1 MVKYESGRAALGEFI
16 YNKETNC
23 FELIKDSF
31 EGKVHFSIEN
41 DVDLDKEKSVEIC
54 CSIYKDLDK
63 WIEKVGNYFFENL
76 VEIAN
81 EDWLDEDEKIEK
93 RDIESTLKKK
103 FGIYIEYPEEITI
116 EFFIRN
122 LWVTVV
128 SNLEG
133 DIIRGEFS

>member
-1 MVKYESGRAALGEFI
+1 
-16 YNKETNC
+16 
-23 FELIKDSF
+23 
-31 EGKVHFSIEN
+31 
-41 DVDLDKEKSVEIC
+41 
-54 CSIYKDLDK
+54 
-63 WIEKVGNYFFENL
+63 GNYFFENL

>member
-1 MVKYESGRAALGEFI
+1 M
-16 YNKETNC
+16 
-23 FELIKDSF
+23 
-31 EGKVHFSIEN
+31 
-41 DVDLDKEKSVEIC
+41 
-54 CSIYKDLDK
+54 
-63 WIEKVGNYFFENL
+63 GNYFFENL

>member
-1 MVKYESGRAALGEFI
+1 MK
-16 YNKETNC
+16 
-23 FELIKDSF
+23 
-31 EGKVHFSIEN
+31 
-41 DVDLDKEKSVEIC
+41 
-54 CSIYKDLDK
+54 
-63 WIEKVGNYFFENL
+63 NYFFENL